1 MSILDNYYSLFPIS
15 MGILNFIW
23 ALYKWFQIEKS
34 LTPVTISIHW
44 AWLFGIIALLT
55 GFLGTVL
62 WMTQTFDAISNT
74 DYMSPQFVAQNI
86 KVSFY
91 SIIYGIIVFI
101 FSLIIWGVLNG
112 KRNRL
117 ADLKI

>member
-23 ALYKWFQIEKS
+23 ALYKWIQIEKS
-34 LTPVTISIHW
+34 STPVTISIHW
-44 AWLFGIIALLT
+44 AWLFGIIAILT
-55 GFLGTVL
+55 GFLGTVF
-62 WMTQTFDAISNT
+62 WMTQTFDAISKN
-74 DYMSPQFVAQNI
+74 DYMSPQFVAQNV

-112 KRNRL
+112 KRDRL
-117 ADLKI
+117 AN